1 MHMRRLILALAIGS
15 VAACSSSGV
24 TNPNTVAA
32 DLRGTWTQTGLGAG
46 SSRVFTVQVSG
57 TTVTGTGT
65 YAGEAGP
72 SGNLVVTGVIT
83 GTNITLTLAQDDD
96 VTYHLN
102 ATLAS
107 PNLLT
112 GALFTT
118 GDPVEASFQ
127 KIQVDPV

>member
-1 MHMRRLILALAIGS
+1 MHMRRLMLVLALGS

-24 TNPNTVAA
+24 TNPNTIAA
-32 DLRGTWTQTGLGAG
+32 ELRGTWTETGLGVG
-46 SSRVFTVQVSG
+46 SSLVFTLQVTG

-65 YAGEAGP
+65 YSGEAGP
-72 SGNLVVTGVIT
+72 SGNLRVTGAIT
-83 GTNITLTLAQDDD
+83 GTNITLTLTQDDD

-102 ATLAS
+102 ATLPS
-107 PNLLT
+107 PNVLT

-118 GDPVEASFQ
+118 GDPVEVSFQ

>member
-1 MHMRRLILALAIGS
+1 MHMRRLILALALGS

-24 TNPNTVAA
+24 TNPNTIAA
-32 DLRGTWTQTGLGAG
+32 ELRGTWTQTGLGVG
-46 SSRVFTVQVSG
+46 SSRVLTLHVTG

-65 YAGEAGP
+65 YSGEAGP
-72 SGNLVVTGVIT
+72 SGNLTVTGAIT
-83 GTNITLTLAQDDD
+83 GTNITLTLAQDDN

-107 PNLLT
+107 PNVLT
-112 GALFTT
+112 GGLFTT
-118 GDPVEASFQ
+118 SDPVEVSFQ